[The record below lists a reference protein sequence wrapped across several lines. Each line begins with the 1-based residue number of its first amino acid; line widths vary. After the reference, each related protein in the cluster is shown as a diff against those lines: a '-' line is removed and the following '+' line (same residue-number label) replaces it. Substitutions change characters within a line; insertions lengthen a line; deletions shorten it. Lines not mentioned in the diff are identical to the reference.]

1 MLYAVSNTNQ
11 SLTPETKKDKK
22 MVIEFKSTRTGD
34 YRLKY
39 IERKE
44 TQKIAK
50 VNRVTHGPSL
60 FFSELRQ

>member
-1 MLYAVSNTNQ
+1 
-11 SLTPETKKDKK
+11 

>member
-1 MLYAVSNTNQ
+1 
-11 SLTPETKKDKK
+11 

-60 FFSELRQ
+60 FFLSWGNKNRTQRSGQKYNTK

>member
-1 MLYAVSNTNQ
+1 
-11 SLTPETKKDKK
+11 

-60 FFSELRQ
+60 FFLS